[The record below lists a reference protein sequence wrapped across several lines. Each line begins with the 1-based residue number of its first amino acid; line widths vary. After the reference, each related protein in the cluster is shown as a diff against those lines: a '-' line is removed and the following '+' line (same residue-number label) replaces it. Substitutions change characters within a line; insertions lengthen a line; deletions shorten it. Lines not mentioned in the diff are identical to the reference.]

1 MDLHSLK
8 KVTIITEDGVRKLLV
23 RKIVELGATGFTC
36 QEVQGSGSR
45 GTRSDPFTN
54 NVQIDV
60 ICPEAVAEKIL
71 QYVTDHY
78 FDNYACIATLSD
90 VQVVRG
96 LRYLSHPKS

>member
-1 MDLHSLK
+1 MHLHSLK
-8 KVTIITEDGVRKLLV
+8 KVSIITEDGVRKLLL

-36 QEVQGSGSR
+36 HEVQGSGSR

-60 ICPEAVAEKIL
+60 ICPEPVALKIL
-71 QYVTDHY
+71 QHVADNY

-96 LRYLSHPKS
+96 VRYLTTPKS